1 MGPSF
6 SPDPRCSCPF
16 WRDPWAFGGHSLR
29 PPMPNPCPPLISLC
43 LCTGCTVSA
52 CSGFFVLW
60 SHTVCGLLLPACP
73 LSTVFA
79 VGPLQLGPAPH
90 SFSHSLCGLLV
101 LYPPPP
107 IPMYSMKW
115 GKLAVV
121 WFSVHAFSLYP
132 LWSLLRGPAVAPF
145 LSTNL
150 LPVSR
155 GSRPRTEG
163 VPSCRSGLCR
173 CPGICGLTSGAG
185 RREEGR
191 GQFGPWGFPGFA

>member
-1 MGPSF
+1 MSFLEGPLGLWRPQSP
-6 SPDPRCSCPF
+6 SPD
-16 WRDPWAFGGHSLR
+16 AQ
-29 PPMPNPCPPLISLC
+29 
-43 LCTGCTVSA
+43 
-52 CSGFFVLW
+52 
-60 SHTVCGLLLPACP
+60 P
-73 LSTVFA
+73 LSTSDL
-79 VGPLQLGPAPH
+79 PLSLYWMH
-90 SFSHSLCGLLV
+90 CLCLFWIFRIVESHSLWTSVAGLSTKHGVCGFVHCSSGQHLIPFHT
-101 LYPPPP
+101 LYVASWFYPPPPP

-150 LPVSR
+150 LPVSQ

-191 GQFGPWGFPGFA
+191 GQFSPWGFPGFT